1 MMQGR
6 VSSALKILTYDPCV
20 HKINDDVIN
29 ALKQKYPK
37 PLPLLENNLLKGSV
51 NEVLPC
57 YFDNIDEEI
66 VSRASSLTKGAGDT
80 SQVDAMQYYHL
91 LGLKQ
96 GT

>member
-37 PLPLLENNLLKGSV
+37 PSPLLENNLLKGSV

-57 YFDNIDEEI
+57 YFDKIDEEI
-66 VSRASSLTKGAGDT
+66 VSRASSLTKGAGGT